1 MKKAITFLAC
11 SLLFTVAASAQDVH
25 YVQLEA
31 TPLAVNP
38 ALTGAFDGGVRASAL
53 YQNVWGSATIPFVY
67 TGISFDMPV
76 YIMKDGDYVA
86 IGLQYTKEIA
96 GDGNLTN
103 SSIIGSVAYHKLL
116 SVFSNKNSRNAD
128 LAVGIQ
134 AGYTQQNID
143 FVSLYMGNAYYY
155 GPYVGGVSVP
165 YQVGLGNIISYYPV
179 NAGVSFSQALAPSFS
194 YIAGISGNNLYQ
206 APTPKDVAPNTRTA
220 MQTQYAGLLG
230 ANWQITQRLSLR
242 PAVYYQVK
250 NNGNNIIAGNEFH
263 YTLGKKRTNGKFPVS
278 VFAGGWYTTG
288 ENVSITAGA
297 EIKAF
302 RFGISYMQEE
312 HAVGGMEVML
322 RYTPSRHSSKNRIV
336 PCTRF

>member
-1 MKKAITFLAC
+1 MKKAITSLAC
-11 SLLFTVAASAQDVH
+11 SLFFTIPASAQDVH

-38 ALTGAFDGGVRASAL
+38 ALTGAFDGGFRASGL
-53 YQNVWGSATIPFVY
+53 FQNYWASTGIPFTSTLV
-67 TGISFDMPV
+67 SFDMPV

-86 IGLQYTKEIA
+86 VGLQYTREIA

-116 SVFSNKNSRNAD
+116 SVFSDKKNKNTD

-134 AGYTQQNID
+134 AGYAQQNID
-143 FVSLYMGNAYYY
+143 LVSLYMGNAYYY
-155 GPYVGGVSVP
+155 APYVGGVSVP
-165 YQVGLGNIISYYPV
+165 YQVGLGNIVSYYPV

-220 MQTQYAGLLG
+220 MQIQYAGILG
-230 ANWQITQRLSLR
+230 VNWQITQRLSLR

-250 NNGNNIIAGNEFH
+250 NTGNNTIVGNEFH
-263 YTLGKKRTNGKFPVS
+263 YTLGKKRSNGKSPVS
-278 VFAGGWYTTG
+278 VFAGGWYSTG
-288 ENVSITAGA
+288 DNVIATAGA
-297 EIKAF
+297 ELWAF
-302 RFGISYMQEE
+302 RIGLGANFHNANQGSLELT
-312 HAVGGMEVML
+312 L
-322 RYTPSRHSSKNRIV
+322 RYTPPHHSTKNRIV